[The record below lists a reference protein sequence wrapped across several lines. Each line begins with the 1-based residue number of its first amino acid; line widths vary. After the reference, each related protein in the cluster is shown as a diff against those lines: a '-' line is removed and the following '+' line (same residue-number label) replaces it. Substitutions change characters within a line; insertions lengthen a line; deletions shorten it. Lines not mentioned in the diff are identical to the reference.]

1 MKHFL
6 LGSEL
11 SVQTLCAMFS
21 SLAYLMIGLVRAWA
35 ATGLPSLETSTV
47 VSDSTASWI
56 VSLPPMGAILGSCL
70 SFWTMNY
77 LGRKYSIIMSGIIF
91 FLSFLLIGL
100 ASILASVEIILTG
113 RALSGVGV
121 GLAVPSAAIY
131 VAECSSPSLRGTL
144 SSLPAFFLA
153 LGVLIGYVFGIFLP
167 WHHLAYF
174 CCTPAVLLV
183 ISMMFLPKTPT
194 YLTRRGNAELA
205 ARSLAW
211 LRGTS
216 VEAVS
221 KEISAMTSEEDKT
234 SNTETS
240 IQFMAK
246 TFFSYQNLCPLL
258 LTFVL
263 HFLQNWSG
271 VNVIVFKTV
280 HVFETVGSSI
290 DKYTCTAIVGVVQ
303 LLFTGG
309 IIIKIIIIIIVN
321 IILVIK
327 IISYACSVYHLGGQ
341 GRQKT
346 TADGVWLGDDHLHG
360 VFGSLHVL

>member
-1 MKHFL
+1 
-6 LGSEL
+6 
-11 SVQTLCAMFS
+11 
-21 SLAYLMIGLVRAWA
+21 
-35 ATGLPSLETSTV
+35 
-47 VSDSTASWI
+47 
-56 VSLPPMGAILGSCL
+56 
-70 SFWTMNY
+70 
-77 LGRKYSIIMSGIIF
+77 
-91 FLSFLLIGL
+91 
-100 ASILASVEIILTG
+100 
-113 RALSGVGV
+113 
-121 GLAVPSAAIY
+121 
-131 VAECSSPSLRGTL
+131 
-144 SSLPAFFLA
+144 
-153 LGVLIGYVFGIFLP
+153 
-167 WHHLAYF
+167 
-174 CCTPAVLLV
+174 
-183 ISMMFLPKTPT
+183 MMFLPKTPT

-246 TFFSYQNLCPLL
+246 TFFSYQNFCPLL

-303 LLFTGG
+303 LLFTGVSITLVDKAG
-309 IIIKIIIIIIVN
+309 RRLLLMVSGLVMTISMGSLAVFMFFESSIPDSLRWLPLLSIILSFIGYSIGYATIPFCIMGEILPVRTRSISGAISSTFNLACLFLVLKFYTSLADIINYHGVYCLFAGVNMFGVIFVFCFLPETKGKSLKEIEDIFAKKKIIEE
-321 IILVIK
+321 
-327 IISYACSVYHLGGQ
+327 
-341 GRQKT
+341 
-346 TADGVWLGDDHLHG
+346 
-360 VFGSLHVL
+360 SL

>member
-1 MKHFL
+1 
-6 LGSEL
+6 
-11 SVQTLCAMFS
+11 
-21 SLAYLMIGLVRAWA
+21 
-35 ATGLPSLETSTV
+35 
-47 VSDSTASWI
+47 
-56 VSLPPMGAILGSCL
+56 
-70 SFWTMNY
+70 
-77 LGRKYSIIMSGIIF
+77 
-91 FLSFLLIGL
+91 
-100 ASILASVEIILTG
+100 
-113 RALSGVGV
+113 
-121 GLAVPSAAIY
+121 
-131 VAECSSPSLRGTL
+131 
-144 SSLPAFFLA
+144 
-153 LGVLIGYVFGIFLP
+153 
-167 WHHLAYF
+167 
-174 CCTPAVLLV
+174 
-183 ISMMFLPKTPT
+183 
-194 YLTRRGNAELA
+194 
-205 ARSLAW
+205 
-211 LRGTS
+211 
-216 VEAVS
+216 
-221 KEISAMTSEEDKT
+221 MTSEEDKT

-309 IIIKIIIIIIVN
+309 IIINIIIIIIIIVN

>member
-1 MKHFL
+1 MERNTGEGQPLVAQTFVQRTEKITTW
-6 LGSEL
+6 SRNA
-11 SVQTLCAMFS
+11 QTLCAMFS

-35 ATGLPSLETSTV
+35 ATGLPSLATSTV
-47 VSDSTASWI
+47 LSNNTASWI

-70 SFWTMNY
+70 SYWTMNY
-77 LGRKYSIIMSGIIF
+77 LGRKHSIIMSGIIF
-91 FLSFLLIGL
+91 FLSFLLIGM
-100 ASILASVEIILTG
+100 ASTLASVEIILTG

-167 WHHLAYF
+167 WHYLAYF

-194 YLTRRGNAELA
+194 YLARKGEKEKA
-205 ARSLAW
+205 AKSLAR

-216 VEAVS
+216 VEAVRQD
-221 KEISAMTSEEDKT
+221 ISTLTTEKDNT
-234 SNTETS
+234 SNTETKNN
-240 IQFMAK
+240 FLTK
-246 TFFSYQNLCPLL
+246 TFFSYPNICPLL
-258 LTFVL
+258 LTLVL

-280 HVFETVGSSI
+280 HVFDTFGSSI
-290 DKYTCTAIVGVVQ
+290 DKYTCTAIVGIVQ
-303 LLFTGG
+303 LLSTGG
-309 IIIKIIIIIIVN
+309 IINN
-321 IILVIK
+321 I
-327 IISYACSVYHLGGQ
+327 
-341 GRQKT
+341 
-346 TADGVWLGDDHLHG
+346 
-360 VFGSLHVL
+360 

>member
-1 MKHFL
+1 ML
-6 LGSEL
+6 
-11 SVQTLCAMFS
+11 S

-153 LGVLIGYVFGIFLP
+153 LGVLIGYVFGRVGYTII
-167 WHHLAYF
+167 LAY
-174 CCTPAVLLV
+174 
-183 ISMMFLPKTPT
+183 
-194 YLTRRGNAELA
+194 
-205 ARSLAW
+205 
-211 LRGTS
+211 
-216 VEAVS
+216 
-221 KEISAMTSEEDKT
+221 
-234 SNTETS
+234 
-240 IQFMAK
+240 
-246 TFFSYQNLCPLL
+246 
-258 LTFVL
+258 
-263 HFLQNWSG
+263 
-271 VNVIVFKTV
+271 
-280 HVFETVGSSI
+280 
-290 DKYTCTAIVGVVQ
+290 
-303 LLFTGG
+303 
-309 IIIKIIIIIIVN
+309 
-321 IILVIK
+321 
-327 IISYACSVYHLGGQ
+327 
-341 GRQKT
+341 
-346 TADGVWLGDDHLHG
+346 
-360 VFGSLHVL
+360 